1 MNLHIQK
8 NCQRTKGMF
17 FFDLESKDK
26 NKVFVLDNIQNICD
40 IMSESFGME
49 YFLFNEQFDYLIAVN
64 WYVIEFTDGAKK
76 YLIT

>member
-1 MNLHIQK
+1 M
-8 NCQRTKGMF
+8 

-40 IMSESFGME
+40 MMSESFGME
-49 YFLFNEQFDYLIAVN
+49 YFLFNEQFNYLIAVN
-64 WYVIEFTDGAKK
+64 WYVIELTDGAKK